1 MISSSHHHMCGG
13 DCRHIKVGDC
23 THIKSWGKT
32 HFMSCREQQHSPANV
47 VVNYDSE
54 LQCFHAIF
62 IVENTCTCIYMYM
75 YVYMYIYIYLLHF
88 CRVTYPRRDLC
99 GSH

>member
-1 MISSSHHHMCGG
+1 MCGG

-62 IVENTCTCIYMYM
+62 IVEIHVHVYTCTCTCICI
-75 YVYMYIYIYLLHF
+75 YIYIYYTF
-88 CRVTYPRRDLC
+88 V
-99 GSH
+99 G